1 MRIIFGKPDG
11 GTFLFNIIALNILNN
26 FSTHTNRSSMKL
38 IPVRSYDDYITANI
52 ILGRLKGED
61 INCFLQD
68 ENTVTT
74 IPFLSNIT
82 GGIKL
87 LVPEQEAKRAIE
99 LLESFENN
107 PA

>member
-1 MRIIFGKPDG
+1 
-11 GTFLFNIIALNILNN
+11 
-26 FSTHTNRSSMKL
+26 MKL
-38 IPVRSYDDYITANI
+38 IAVRSYDDYISANI
-52 ILGRLKGED
+52 ILGRLKEED

-87 LVPEQEAKRAIE
+87 LVPEQEVNRAIA
-99 LLESFENN
+99 LLKMFENN